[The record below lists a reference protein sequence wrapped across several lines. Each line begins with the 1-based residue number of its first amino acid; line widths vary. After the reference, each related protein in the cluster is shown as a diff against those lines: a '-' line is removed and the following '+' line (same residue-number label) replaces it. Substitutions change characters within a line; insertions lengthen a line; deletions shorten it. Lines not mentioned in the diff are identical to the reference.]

1 VVEVYDPVRMEID
14 KETRDAIREA
24 FEDLAKP
31 VGIHVFIGPDCKYCD
46 ETLKIAKVLEEEA
59 PARNGQKLIRLLIH
73 EKGKDDEA
81 FKKHGVERI
90 PSLTLV
96 EGRIKYT
103 GTPSG
108 EELRGLVE
116 TIIRISQED
125 SGLDE
130 STVEKL
136 KSIKHPVHIEI
147 IVTPQCPYCPYAAL
161 LSNMFAYEAWRNGK
175 TDFVSEI
182 VEAYENPDIADK
194 YGVTSVPAIAING
207 VLAFVGVP
215 YEEDFVER
223 VIDVVERRKKIK
235 AEYLEGATK
244 I

>member
-1 VVEVYDPVRMEID
+1 MFDPVKMEID
-14 KETRDAIREA
+14 KETRDAIKEA
-24 FEDLAKP
+24 FEDLVKP
-31 VGIHVFIGPDCKYCD
+31 VEINVFIGPNCRYCD
-46 ETLKIAKVLEEEA
+46 ETVKIAKVLEEEA
-59 PARNGQKLIRLLIH
+59 PVKNGKKLVTMKIY
-73 EKGKDDEA
+73 EKDKHVDV

-130 STVEKL
+130 TTVEK
-136 KSIKHPVHIEI
+136 IKLIEKPVHVEI

-215 YEEDFVER
+215 YEEDFIER
-223 VIDVVERRKKIK
+223 IIDVVERRRTIK
-235 AEYLEGATK
+235 TEFLEGATG